1 MTRTFFSER
10 MRDLRVPVKN
20 RARENAGR
28 GNRVNKMFLL
38 CTPSAMKEQIIQA
51 TGIRIDHLVQR
62 GRPPA
67 VSRDPLPLA
76 AGPPCPQS
84 EKGVCRRGGAT
95 S

>member
-1 MTRTFFSER
+1 MTRKFFSER

-28 GNRVNKMFLL
+28 GNQVNKMFLL
-38 CTPSAMKEQIIQA
+38 CTPSTMKEPVIQA
-51 TGIRIDHLVQR
+51 TGLRINHLVQQ

-67 VSRDPLPLA
+67 VSRDLQPLA
-76 AGPPCPQS
+76 AGPPGPQS
-84 EKGVCRRGGAT
+84 EKGVCGRGGAM